1 MIELGKI
8 NTLKVA
14 RSCEFGYYLDAQ
26 GETTSQDI
34 LIPNG
39 NIVGKIDVEDEIE
52 VFVYRDSKD
61 RPIATMKPVEAQVG
75 DVTYLK
81 VVDKT
86 GIGYFVSIGIERDV
100 LVPFREASFELE
112 VDKKYLFY
120 LYIDKTNRIAATTRV
135 DRYLH
140 DTTHYNVGEEVEG
153 VVYGKHSNGN
163 LLVAIDNTFRGMILK
178 NECYDDISIGDK
190 IEARV
195 KKYFDDGKIQIT
207 TRKPRLEEMGD
218 LEEVVLNYLKKNKG
232 SMSFNDKTSPEDI
245 KRHFKASKNAFKRAL
260 GGLMKKGLIEQDEK
274 GTRLK

>member
-1 MIELGKI
+1 MVELGKI

-39 NIVGKIDVEDEIE
+39 NIIGEINVEDYIDA
-52 VFVYRDSKD
+52 FIYRDSKD
-61 RPIATMKPVEAQVG
+61 RPIATMKKVEAQVG
-75 DVTYLK
+75 DIAYLK
-81 VVDKT
+81 VIDKT

-100 LVPFREASFELE
+100 LVPFREASFDLE

-120 LYIDKTNRIAATTRV
+120 LYVDKTNRIAATTRV

-163 LLVAIDNTFRGMILK
+163 LLVAIDNTFRGIILK

-190 IEARV
+190 IKARV

-207 TRKPRLEEMGD
+207 TRKPRLEEMED
-218 LEEVVLNYLKKNKG
+218 LEGIILNYLKMNQG
-232 SMSFNDKTSPEDI
+232 SMKFNDKTNPEDI
-245 KRHFKASKNAFKRAL
+245 KEHFKASKNAFKRAL

>member
-8 NTLKVA
+8 NNLKVA

-39 NIVGKIDVEDEIE
+39 NIIGEINVEDYIDVFI
-52 VFVYRDSKD
+52 YRDSKD
-61 RPIATMKPVEAQVG
+61 RPIATMKQVEAQVG
-75 DVTYLK
+75 DVAYLK

-120 LYIDKTNRIAATTRV
+120 LYVDKTNRIAATTRV

-140 DTTHYNVGEEVEG
+140 DTTHYNIGEEVEG

-163 LLVAIDNTFRGMILK
+163 LLVAIDNTFRGIILK

-190 IEARV
+190 IKTRV
-195 KKYFDDGKIQIT
+195 KKYFDDGKIQLT
-207 TRKPRLEEMGD
+207 TRKHRLEEMDD
-218 LEEVVLNYLKKNKG
+218 LEGAILNYLKMNQG
-232 SMSFNDKTSPEDI
+232 EMEFNDKTSPEDI
-245 KRHFKASKNAFKRAL
+245 KKYFKASKNAFKRAL

>member
-8 NTLKVA
+8 NTLKVS
-14 RSCEFGYYLDAQ
+14 RSCEFGYYLDAE
-26 GETTSQDI
+26 GKTTSEDI
-34 LIPNG
+34 LIPKG
-39 NIVGKIDVEDEIE
+39 NIVGEIDVEDEVD

-75 DVTYLK
+75 ELAYLK
-81 VVDKT
+81 VVDNT
-86 GIGYFVSIGIERDV
+86 GIGYFISIGIERDV
-100 LVPFREASFELE
+100 LVPFREAPFELE

-120 LYIDKTNRIAATTRV
+120 LYVDKTNRIAATTRV

-163 LLVAIDNTFRGMILK
+163 LVVAIDNTFRGIILK
-178 NECYDDISIGDK
+178 SECYDDISIGDK
-190 IEARV
+190 IKARV

-207 TRKPRLEEMGD
+207 TRKPRLEEMGE
-218 LEEVVLNYLKKNKG
+218 LEEVILSYLKKNQG
-232 SMSFNDKTSPEDI
+232 SMRFNDKSSPDDI
-245 KRHFKASKNAFKRAL
+245 KKYFKASKNAFKRSL
-260 GGLMKKGLIEQDEK
+260 GALMKKGLIDQDEN

>member
-163 LLVAIDNTFRGMILK
+163 LLVAIDNTFRGIILK